1 MTTNI
6 RLMIFGL
13 SRNTSRQELQALVQP
28 CGDSRLALLDVPG
41 DKDQAMAIVRLGADH
56 RLGARLTERLQHH
69 HVNGRR
75 LQAWL
80 TALPW
85 A

>member
-6 RLMIFGL
+6 RLLIFGL
-13 SRNTSRQELQALVQP
+13 SRKTSRQELQALVQP

-41 DKDQAMAIVRLGADH
+41 DNDQAMAIVRLGTDQ
-56 RLGARLTERLQHH
+56 RLGARLAERVQHH
-69 HVNGRR
+69 HVHGHR

-80 TALPW
+80 TSLPW